1 MRIVFYILCLFFFFQ
16 FIPAKYSFENHP
28 SKAKKIK
35 IYVKNQDP
43 KLCKN
48 VIGIISPHTNL
59 NENYIFDRSLYN
71 LKVNELP
78 QIKFWR
84 CIMNLSQDTA
94 ILSFQNTREIIQR
107 IPILDWESKSDEVK
121 KIYKDSIRLSKNL
134 DTNSRILITCGKKYF
149 YDFEKT
155 SKNFHQ
161 GINCFVSNGVNP
173 WYAQAILLIESP
185 NKLQISSAGA
195 YGSFQLMK
203 DVARRFGLKVNRYID
218 ERADFERSAFAASS
232 LIKNICIPNVYKIL
246 DSLQIKNYDQEE
258 LWFKLLVMHVYHAGA
273 YNVEKALFTF
283 NPKQGN
289 MDLIYNLWKAQTNHF
304 KNASQNYS
312 QLILAAMLEMNQR
325 RNLLSNTN

>member
-1 MRIVFYILCLFFFFQ
+1 MRFVFYILCLFCFFQ
-16 FIPAKYSFENHP
+16 FITANYGFANHV
-28 SKAKKIK
+28 SKTKGIK
-35 IYVKNQDP
+35 FDLKNEDP

-48 VIGIISPHTNL
+48 VIGLINPHTNL
-59 NENYIFDRSLYN
+59 NENYIFDQSIYH
-71 LKVNELP
+71 LKVCELP

-84 CIMNLSQDTA
+84 SIMNLSQDTA
-94 ILSFQNTREIIQR
+94 ILNFHNTRELIQK
-107 IPILDWESKSDEVK
+107 IAILDWESKSDSLK
-121 KIYKDSIRLSKNL
+121 KHFKDSIRFSKNL
-134 DTNSRILITCGKKYF
+134 DTNSRILITCGKRFF

-185 NKLQISSAGA
+185 NKLQKSSAGA

-203 DVARRFGLKVNRYID
+203 GVARKFGLKVNKTID
-218 ERADFERSAFAASS
+218 ERADFEKSAFAASS
-232 LIKNICIPNVYKIL
+232 LIKNICIPNAIKIL
-246 DSLQIKNYDQEE
+246 DSLQIQNYDQEE

-289 MDLIYNLWKAQTNHF
+289 MDLIYNLWKAQTNRF
-304 KNASQNYS
+304 KSASQNYS
-312 QLILAAMLEMNQR
+312 QLILAAMLEMNDR
-325 RNLLSNTN
+325 RNLLKNTH